1 MSSLQAKIN
10 PQAVSTPF
18 AVALIIAKN
27 EDFNRSIMKYLWQ
40 NGVDAL
46 LTSSLTEGQSMI
58 IQHLPD
64 FVFLPYDHGDYQQV
78 ASFAKKFSRLKTTHF
93 IAYAETEL
101 PTAVARITQYQTK
114 KSLHPPITGESFLKI
129 IRAAT
134 NQSAN
139 WSDLRNQKIAL
150 LKNVDVKKTIDSQT
164 IRNALSYIS
173 KKFPKPDSSKTTQ
186 SLGSIAR
193 LTCSIITS
201 SFFTG
206 YLVGTLA
213 GDSKDEMNFLEL
225 FAQCFR
231 DFLKEKGFN
240 LGEIKLHQ
248 IRIRKTSF
256 SSWTTAKTS
265 TKQFGLYGN
274 HEIGLA
280 IFEVPSGTFDL
291 VGPIEKGMAPFDVT
305 KIEIDSPSPV
315 NLHLYSE
322 TLARY
327 TAILKK
333 GQTVT
338 TEDRSKLAE
347 KQISYL
353 YVHQDEISDLQS
365 HRLQSLI
372 DENIEDFNSEARAK
386 DLANKNR
393 MEQELET
400 AKTVQDALFPKSTY
414 EDDFVKIKGHY
425 RTSSECGGDWWYYS
439 IVGDKVYLF
448 IGDATGHGVPAALVC
463 SAAKAS
469 VSLLVHFPNLTL
481 DGLMSILNHAI
492 YGTTQGK
499 ILMTFCLAC
508 IDLRTSEITICNASH
523 EAPLVF
529 PLKTNLKKSDIT
541 ALTATPGSRLGE
553 GLKSPYTVEKWKI
566 DLADR
571 LFFYTDGVTELENEK
586 GEQWNEQRMTRSL
599 LNGFQKGPGIEAA
612 YAALNSDIESFRNG
626 TPFVDD
632 VTYFM
637 VEFKKIKN

>member
-1 MSSLQAKIN
+1 MSGLQAKID
-10 PQAVSTPF
+10 PRAGSTTF

-27 EDFNRSIMKYLWQ
+27 EEFNRSIVKHLWQ

-64 FVFLPYDHGDYQQV
+64 FVFLPYDHSDYQLV

-114 KSLHPPITGESFLKI
+114 KSLHPPISGESFLKI
-129 IRAAT
+129 IRAT
-134 NQSAN
+134 TSQNAN
-139 WSDLRNQKIAL
+139 WLELRNQKLTL
-150 LKNVDVKKTIDSQT
+150 LKNIDVKRTLDSQT
-164 IRNALSYIS
+164 INTALAYIS
-173 KKFPKPDSSKTTQ
+173 KKFPKPDSNKTTQ
-186 SLGSIAR
+186 SLGSITR
-193 LTCSIITS
+193 LTCSIITNN
-201 SFFTG
+201 FFTG
-206 YLVGTLA
+206 YLVGALA
-213 GDSKDEMNFLEL
+213 GDSKVEMNFLEI
-225 FAQCFR
+225 FVQCFR
-231 DFLKEKGFN
+231 DYLKEKGIS
-240 LGEIKLHQ
+240 LGEINLHQ
-248 IRIRKTSF
+248 IRIRKTSL
-256 SSWTTAKTS
+256 SSWAAAKTS
-265 TKQFGLYGN
+265 TNQIGLYGN

-280 IFEVPSGTFDL
+280 IFEAPPGTFDL
-291 VGPIEKGMAPFDVT
+291 VGPIEKGLAPVDVN

-327 TAILKK
+327 TSIIKK
-333 GQTVT
+333 GQTFT
-338 TEDRSKLAE
+338 REDKSKLTE
-347 KQISYL
+347 KQISFL
-353 YVHQDEISDLQS
+353 YVHQDEISDLKL
-365 HRLQSLI
+365 HHLQALI

-393 MEQELET
+393 MEKELET
-400 AKTVQDALFPKSTY
+400 AKTVQDALFPRPTY

-469 VSLLVHFPNLTL
+469 ASLLVHFPNLTL

-529 PLKTNLKKSDIT
+529 PLKTNLKKSDIS
-541 ALTATPGSRLGE
+541 ALNATPGPRLGE
-553 GLKSPYTVEKWKI
+553 GLKNPYTVEKWKI

-571 LFFYTDGVTELENEK
+571 LFFYTDGIPELENEK

-612 YAALNSDIESFRNG
+612 FTALNSDIESFRKG